1 MAERG
6 KTPQPKTQR
15 EISIS
20 QHTAYDASR
29 GNPNDITPDIEN
41 RGNQVSMR
49 GDNVETFTL
58 GLKDIDEAI
67 MYYLDEIIKPTVIQ
81 NGVAQKVP
89 IIYGSPERWKQ
100 IQKDGYYRDKKGK
113 IMMPIISFKRNNI
126 VKDRTVANKL
136 DANNPNNVS
145 VYQKPYSRENAY
157 DKFNVLNN
165 RKPQKDLYVVIVP
178 DYVTVSYDFIISTY
192 YVEQMNKLIEAINYA
207 SDSYWGDK
215 ERFKFRARIDSYDT
229 PIELNQGG
237 ERVVKTTFSL
247 KLYGYLVP
255 DTVQKQL
262 NTVTKFHNKTKLKF
276 NFEVVDRLNLGAGED
291 GDGSSLTSTEDGFG
305 LGKDGSS
312 LRSGSSS
319 GSNFPYIHVD
329 KEILAGTMD
338 GVNKIFTLTNT
349 PIDCSELIFL
359 NGLFIDNKVAGDYT
373 ITGNEVT
380 LLNPPSPGSVLIAHY
395 RYENT

>member
-6 KTPQPKTQR
+6 KTPLPKTQR

-20 QHTAYDASR
+20 QHDAYDTSR
-29 GNPNDITPDIEN
+29 GNPNNITPDIEN

-67 MYYLDEIIKPTVIQ
+67 LYYLDNIIKPTVMQ

-89 IIYGSPERWKQ
+89 VIYGSPERWKQ

-126 VKDRTVANKL
+126 IKDRTVANKL

-178 DYVTVSYDFIISTY
+178 DYVTISYDFIISTY

-237 ERVVKTTFSL
+237 ERVVKTSFSL

-262 NTVTKFHNKTKLKF
+262 NTVTKYHNKTKLKF
-276 NFEVVDRLNLGAGED
+276 NFEVVDRLNLGAD
-291 GDGSSLTSTEDGFG
+291 SSDSSALSTEEGFG
-305 LGKDGSS
+305 LSDGKS
-312 LRSGSSS
+312 RSAPSTPSTPS
-319 GSNFPYIHVD
+319 HFQYVHVD
-329 KEILAGTMD
+329 KEVLSGTLD
-338 GVNKIFTLTNT
+338 GVNKVFTLNNT

-359 NGLFIDNKVAGDYT
+359 NGLFLDNKVAGDYT
-373 ITGNEVT
+373 IVGNTVT
-380 LLNPPSPGSVLIAHY
+380 FLNAPSPGSIIIAHY

>member
-1 MAERG
+1 MAQRG
-6 KTPQPKTQR
+6 KTPLPKTQR

-20 QHTAYDASR
+20 QHDAYDASR
-29 GNPNDITPDIEN
+29 GNPNNITPDIEN

-67 MYYLDEIIKPTVIQ
+67 LYYLDNIIKPTVMQ

-89 IIYGSPERWKQ
+89 VIYGSPERWKQ
-100 IQKDGYYRDKKGK
+100 IQKDGYYRDSKGK

-126 VKDRTVANKL
+126 IKDRTVANKL

-178 DYVTVSYDFIISTY
+178 DYVTISYDFIISTY

-237 ERVVKTTFSL
+237 ERVVKTSFSL

-262 NTVTKFHNKTKLKF
+262 NTVTKYHNKTKLKF
-276 NFEVVDRLNLGAGED
+276 NFEVVDRLNLGAGSPD
-291 GDGSSLTSTEDGFG
+291 SSALSTEEGFG
-305 LGKDGSS
+305 LSGEKS
-312 LRSGSSS
+312 LSRSAPSTPSH
-319 GSNFPYIHVD
+319 FPYIHVD
-329 KEILAGTMD
+329 KEVLSGTLD
-338 GVNKIFTLTNT
+338 GINKVFTLNNT

-359 NGLFIDNKVAGDYT
+359 NGLFLDNKVAGDYT
-373 ITGNEVT
+373 ISGNEVT
-380 LLNPPSPGSVLIAHY
+380 LLNAPSPGSILIAHY

>member
-20 QHTAYDASR
+20 QHTAYDESR

-41 RGNQVSMR
+41 RGNQTSMR
-49 GDNVETFTL
+49 GDNVEAFTL

-67 MYYLDEIIKPTVIQ
+67 MYYLDEIIKPTVMQ

-145 VYQKPYSRENAY
+145 VYQKPYSQKNAY

-165 RKPQKDLYVVIVP
+165 QKPQKDLYVVIVP
-178 DYVTVSYDFIISTY
+178 DYVTISYDFLISTY
-192 YVEQMNKLIEAINYA
+192 YVEQMNKLIEAVNYA

-276 NFEVVDRLNLGAGED
+276 NFEIVDRLNLGAETTKEEMPY
-291 GDGSSLTSTEDGFG
+291 GSYTENGYNISDDEPSTG
-305 LGKDGSS
+305 LGS
-312 LRSGSSS
+312 L
-319 GSNFPYIHVD
+319 FPHIHVD
-329 KEILAGTMD
+329 KEIPTGAMN
-338 GVNKIFTLTNT
+338 GVNKIFTLSNI

-373 ITGNEVT
+373 ISENTLT
-380 LLNPPSPGSVLIAHY
+380 LLNAPSSGSIMIAHY

>member
-20 QHTAYDASR
+20 QHDAYDASR
-29 GNPNDITPDIEN
+29 GNPNNITPDIEN

-67 MYYLDEIIKPTVIQ
+67 MYYLDNIIKPTVMQ

-89 IIYGSPERWKQ
+89 VIYGSPERWKQ

-126 VKDRTVANKL
+126 IKDRTVANKL

-178 DYVTVSYDFIISTY
+178 DYVTISYDFIISTY

-237 ERVVKTTFSL
+237 ERVVKTSFSL

-262 NTVTKFHNKTKLKF
+262 NTVTKYHNKTKLKF
-276 NFEVVDRLNLGAGED
+276 NFEVVDRLNLGAD
-291 GDGSSLTSTEDGFG
+291 SPDSSALSTEEGFG
-305 LGKDGSS
+305 LSDEKS
-312 LRSGSSS
+312 LSRSAPSTPSH
-319 GSNFPYIHVD
+319 FQYIHVD
-329 KEILAGTMD
+329 KEVLSGTLD
-338 GVNKIFTLTNT
+338 GVNKVFTLNNT

-359 NGLFIDNKVAGDYT
+359 NGLFLDNKVAGDYT
-373 ITGNEVT
+373 ISGNEIT
-380 LLNPPSPGSVLIAHY
+380 LLNAPSPGSILIAHY

>member
-1 MAERG
+1 MTQRG
-6 KTPQPKTQR
+6 KTPLPKTQR

-20 QHTAYDASR
+20 QHDAYDASR
-29 GNPNDITPDIEN
+29 GNPNNITPDIEN

-67 MYYLDEIIKPTVIQ
+67 LYYLDNIIKPTVMQ

-89 IIYGSPERWKQ
+89 VIYGSPERWKQ

-126 VKDRTVANKL
+126 IKDRTVANKL

-165 RKPQKDLYVVIVP
+165 RKPQKDLYVVIIP
-178 DYVTVSYDFIISTY
+178 DYVTISYDFIISTY

-237 ERVVKTTFSL
+237 ERVVKTSFSL

-262 NTVTKFHNKTKLKF
+262 NTVTKYHNKTKLKF
-276 NFEVVDRLNLGAGED
+276 NFEIVDRLNLGAD
-291 GDGSSLTSTEDGFG
+291 ASDSSVLSTEEGFG
-305 LGKDGSS
+305 LSDEKS
-312 LRSGSSS
+312 LSRSAPSTPPH
-319 GSNFPYIHVD
+319 FQYVHVD
-329 KEILAGTMD
+329 KEVLSGTLD
-338 GVNKIFTLTNT
+338 GVNKVFTLKNT

-359 NGLFIDNKVAGDYT
+359 NGLFLDNKVAGDYT
-373 ITGNEVT
+373 ISGNEVT
-380 LLNPPSPGSVLIAHY
+380 LLNAPSPGSILIAHY